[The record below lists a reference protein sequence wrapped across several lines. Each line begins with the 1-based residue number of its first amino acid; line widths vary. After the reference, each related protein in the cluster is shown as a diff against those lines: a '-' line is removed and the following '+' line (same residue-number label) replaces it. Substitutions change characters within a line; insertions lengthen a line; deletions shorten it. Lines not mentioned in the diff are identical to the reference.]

1 MPEAPDLQV
10 LKGYLA
16 PRVEGETITETA
28 VLRPLVLR
36 NLIDQS
42 FVDHI
47 RGRQIQRLE
56 RQGKLMI
63 FHLAGGFSLVVSP
76 MLTGEIVLADPEQR
90 VLKSTILTM
99 DLSVG
104 SQLRYIDVKR
114 MGQIYYVAS
123 DGLGKIKRI
132 ENQGPDVLD
141 EPATLSEFR
150 ASLKRFRGEIKGV
163 LTRGQLVA
171 GIGNA
176 YADEVLWDAGIYPFR
191 KVSRFSAD
199 EIDRLHTS
207 TYRVPNE
214 AVSVLSELFGKNHP
228 RKERKFLSVH
238 GKAGRPCPNC
248 RTSISSVKSRQKD
261 TNFCRKCQPGNLFE

>member
-16 PRVEGETITETA
+16 PRVEGEWITETA

-36 NLIDQS
+36 NLVDES

-47 RGRQIQRLE
+47 RGRQIKRLE

-63 FHLAGGFSLVVSP
+63 FSLSGGVSLVVSP
-76 MLTGEIVLADPEQR
+76 MLTGETVLTYPGRR

-99 DLSVG
+99 DLDGG
-104 SQLRYIDVKR
+104 SQLRYTDVKR
-114 MGQIYYVAS
+114 MGQIYYVSS
-123 DGLGKIKRI
+123 DRLSEIKRI
-132 ENQGPDVLD
+132 EDQGPDVLD

-150 ASLKRFRGEIKGV
+150 ASLKRFRGEVKGV

-191 KVSRFSAD
+191 KVSRLSAE
-199 EIDRLHTS
+199 EIERLHSS
-207 TYRVPNE
+207 TYRVPHE
-214 AVSVLSELFGKNHP
+214 AVSVLKEIFGPKHP
-228 RKERKFLSVH
+228 RKERKFLNVH

-248 RTSISSVKSRQKD
+248 GTSISSVKSRQKD
-261 TNFCRKCQPGNLFE
+261 TNFCRKCQPGNMFE

>member
-10 LKGYLA
+10 LKEYLA
-16 PRVEGETITETA
+16 PRVEGEKITAAA
-28 VLRPLVLR
+28 VLRPLVMR
-36 NLIDQS
+36 NLIDDP

-47 RGRQIQRLE
+47 CGREIERLG

-63 FHLAGGFSLVVSP
+63 LSLSGGFSLLVSP
-76 MLTGEIVLADPEQR
+76 MLTGETVLTEPGRR

-99 DLSVG
+99 DLSGG
-104 SQLRYIDVKR
+104 SQLRYTDVKR

-123 DGLGKIKRI
+123 DRVGEIKRI
-132 ENQGPDVLD
+132 EDQGPDVLD
-141 EPATLSEFR
+141 EPMKLSEFR

-191 KVSRFSAD
+191 KVSRFVAD
-199 EIDRLHTS
+199 EIERLYTS
-207 TYRVPNE
+207 TYRVPQA
-214 AVSVLSELFGKNHP
+214 AVCTLKELFGQEHP

-238 GKAGRPCPNC
+238 GKAGGPCPNC
-248 RTSISSVKSRQKD
+248 GTSISSVKSRQRD
-261 TNFCRKCQPGNLFE
+261 TNFCRRCQPGNMFE